1 MKSSFEAP
9 GAFRR
14 KAEQLFTRHGKVRQQ
29 QRCIPPF
36 VVDALAD
43 YGDERFLGGGARS
56 FSFSKRSW
64 KHFCGYMGQAIHAF
78 EKYRSV
84 YLVVA
89 QDGSIITV
97 AWRH

>member
-1 MKSSFEAP
+1 MSLPFEANGP
-9 GAFRR
+9 IRGRG
-14 KAEQLFTRHGKVRQQ
+14 ELSFTGHGKARQH

-36 VVDALAD
+36 VIDALID

-64 KHFCGYMGQAIHAF
+64 KQFCRYMGQAIQAYERF
-78 EKYRSV
+78 RSV

-89 QDGSIITV
+89 EDGSIITV